1 VISVVSASLVS
12 VEIRRESGSRPGSL
26 VKPVVWIRT
35 FFAFQWAVLLAW
47 RDYVLGRRDV
57 RWEKVESTRV

>member
-1 VISVVSASLVS
+1 
-12 VEIRRESGSRPGSL
+12 
-26 VKPVVWIRT
+26 VWIRT